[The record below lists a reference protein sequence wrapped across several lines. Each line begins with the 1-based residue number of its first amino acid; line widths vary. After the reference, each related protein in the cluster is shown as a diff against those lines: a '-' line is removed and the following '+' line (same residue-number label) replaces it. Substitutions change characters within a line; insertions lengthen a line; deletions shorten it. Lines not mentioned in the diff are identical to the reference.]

1 MKPVFPD
8 SNLHPLVKW
17 DMIRVARDAE
27 LAESD
32 YAAMPDY
39 PLSEVQRGEVGA
51 YRQALR
57 DIPDQGQ
64 DPDAVIWP
72 EKPAY
77 LK

>member
-8 SNLHPLVKW
+8 SELHPLVKW
-17 DMIRVARDAE
+17 DMIRDARDAE

-39 PLSEVQRGEVGA
+39 PFTTEQRSKVKA

-57 DIPDQGQ
+57 DIPSQGD
-64 DPDAVIWP
+64 DPDAVVWP
-72 EKPAY
+72 EKPNF